1 MRNLIL
7 AMTATVALIAASPA
21 SADTVDRPVA
31 PPTAAENYLV
41 WLEDRMRLWPQE
53 LALLERSPV
62 ASAEELAQLK
72 ALMTKAEQEAQ
83 AVAAGR
89 QLTQSPVQLQVL
101 TIETE
106 LERLAG
112 EADRL
117 PILAGP
123 TD

>member
-21 SADTVDRPVA
+21 SADPAGRSAA
-31 PPTAAENYLV
+31 PPAAAQNYLT

-53 LALLERSPV
+53 IALLERSPV
-62 ASAEELAQLK
+62 ASSQELAQLK
-72 ALMTKAEQEAQ
+72 ELMAEAEQEAQ
-83 AVAAGR
+83 AVATGR
-89 QLTQSPVQLQVL
+89 HLSQSPVQLQVL